1 MTLCPNEIKPHYNC
15 HLLVLSN
22 FRSAQRSLE
31 HLGHFRQCSEVLEK
45 SSETFGSRWDI
56 FGNSGHDKTKIS
68 RISLSQV
75 KNWPHYTCILRA
87 CISQFLNLTEL
98 LNPWVFLYFCCI
110 LLLPSMTFASVASDI
125 YHQLWSLSPHPWGLV
140 LKQHSS
146 PEWSSYISVRT

>member
-56 FGNSGHDKTKIS
+56 FGDSGHDKTKIS
-68 RISLSQV
+68 RIWLSQV
-75 KNWPHYTCILRA
+75 KNWSHYTYILRA

-110 LLLPSMTFASVASDI
+110 LLLPSITIASVASDEWKWFRP
-125 YHQLWSLSPHPWGLV
+125 LANSPPT
-140 LKQHSS
+140 SS
-146 PEWSSYISVRT
+146 PRSNRVRLLI